1 MAAARNVRASAL
13 ALAVGCLCL
22 LGASPAAGG
31 QKPLQVK
38 ECRQVVV
45 EVEDHDAK
53 ETGERVGK
61 YVCEKLASGELKMAV
76 TDPDNP
82 ANWPRVLNVW
92 RANLLG
98 SSSKG
103 NEYFLRHLLGADS
116 NLQAT
121 PTE

>member
-1 MAAARNVRASAL
+1 PQFDRNSLDVADEAR
-13 ALAVGCLCL
+13 
-22 LGASPAAGG
+22 AAGQDIG
-31 QKPLQVK
+31 
-38 ECRQVVV
+38 R
-45 EVEDHDAK
+45 
-53 ETGERVGK
+53 

-121 PTE
+121 PTEEALRPKDVTWWDVIPEIKLDLLMSIDFR